1 MTPSAQLR
9 GRITG
14 FAPRRWLKG
23 YGRETLRADLTAGLT
38 VAVMIIPQ
46 SMAYAQ
52 LAGIPP
58 AYGLYASVVPLIV
71 YALVGT
77 SLHLA
82 VGVIAIDMLLLR
94 AGLEGVADPG
104 TETYIQ
110 LAVLLTLVVGIMQLL
125 MGLARMGFLVNLLS
139 RPVMVGFT
147 SGAALLIALSQVG
160 ALTGMDL
167 GGAIALPALVRTG
180 LQHWG
185 EVALSPLTMGLSSV
199 AVILLM
205 RRWVPRIPGALV
217 VMVLATVMVG
227 VLGFGDLALI
237 GEVPAGL
244 PALSVPTALGVGTI
258 RSLLPTALALSF
270 LQFLTVISLGKVF
283 AAHFR
288 YSLGHNRELL
298 AIGSA
303 NLAGSLFQG
312 LPISGSL
319 SRSAVNVEVGG
330 RTPISNV
337 VTALLV
343 AICLLFFTSALALV
357 PVAVLGAII
366 VVAAT
371 RLIDVR
377 SMRFLIRAKNID
389 GAIAILTFAAT
400 VMIGILEGI
409 LVGVVASVLEI
420 LFQIGRPNIA
430 VLGHLPG
437 TRSFRD
443 VSRTERARRVEGIL
457 VMRVDAR
464 FSFMNAE
471 RLKDVILDRTA
482 VEPGLVHAVVV
493 DASSINDLDT
503 TAAQVLLEVNE
514 ILEEREVEL
523 HFAGAKG
530 PVRKVLKR
538 AGILE
543 MLGEDRFHL
552 SPHRAVRLI
561 LAEKGT
567 SETYLKHV
575 PGGMED

>member
-1 MTPSAQLR
+1 MP
-9 GRITG
+9 
-14 FAPRRWLKG
+14 K
-23 YGRETLRADLTAGLT
+23 
-38 VAVMIIPQ
+38 
-46 SMAYAQ
+46 
-52 LAGIPP
+52 
-58 AYGLYASVVPLIV
+58 
-71 YALVGT
+71 
-77 SLHLA
+77 
-82 VGVIAIDMLLLR
+82 
-94 AGLEGVADPG
+94 
-104 TETYIQ
+104 
-110 LAVLLTLVVGIMQLL
+110 
-125 MGLARMGFLVNLLS
+125 
-139 RPVMVGFT
+139 
-147 SGAALLIALSQVG
+147 
-160 ALTGMDL
+160 
-167 GGAIALPALVRTG
+167 
-180 LQHWG
+180 
-185 EVALSPLTMGLSSV
+185 
-199 AVILLM
+199 
-205 RRWVPRIPGALV
+205 IPGALV
-217 VMVLATVMVG
+217 VLVLATVAVALP
-227 VLGFGDLALI
+227 VFGDLALV

-244 PALSVPTALGVGTI
+244 PSFSIPAAIGIGTI

-270 LQFLTVISLGKVF
+270 LQFLTVISLAKVF
-283 AAHFR
+283 AARFR

-303 NLAGSLFQG
+303 NLAGSFFQG
-312 LPISGSL
+312 LPISGSF

-330 RTPISNV
+330 RTPMANII
-337 VTALLV
+337 TALLV
-343 AICLLFFTSALALV
+343 GICLLFFTSTLALV

-377 SMRFLIRAKNID
+377 SMRLLVRAKNID
-389 GAIAILTFAAT
+389 GAIAILTFTAT
-400 VMIGILEGI
+400 AMLGILEGI

-420 LFQIGRPNIA
+420 LYQIGRPNIA

-443 VSRTERARRVEGIL
+443 LRRTDRARRVDGIL

-503 TAAQVLLEVNE
+503 TAAQILLEVNE
-514 ILEEREVEL
+514 ILEERGVEL
-523 HFAGAKG
+523 HFAGAKS
-530 PVRKVLKR
+530 PVEKVLKR
-538 AGILE
+538 TGILE

-567 SETYLKHV
+567 SEAYLKHV